1 MKKLIGVFVL
11 TALAAVM
18 ILSGCRPPELE
29 GVVINMNQGLYDKAY
44 DLAQEAVKK
53 YPTNP
58 EAWYL
63 LGDLHARNEKFV
75 EMNEAFEKSLELSL
89 QFQPQIEQGR
99 MKYFAEN
106 YNSGLRNF
114 YDKARDVEDP
124 EQRKELFSKAADKF
138 LKSHQAMPSRT
149 EPLTPMSVSF
159 MESGDTATAEKY
171 ILKAIDMNPDN
182 DTLMVTVG
190 DFYFKI
196 SELEKAKKLYQKAVS
211 VNENNID
218 AHLALGEIYAEN
230 EQWDEAVAEFK
241 KGMELQ
247 PSNAAIPLNISIIFY
262 NNGKYEE
269 AIPHIKKTLELDPTN
284 EDMYELLSLSYMQ
297 SAQKYHDLFEE
308 SEKTED
314 QEKSMSFY
322 EEALPFLEE
331 AITKFPNSAL
341 IWNNLGV
348 CYAQKGMKEKA
359 QEAFEKQKELEG
371 TE

>member
-1 MKKLIGVFVL
+1 MKKFIGAFIL
-11 TALAAVM
+11 TALVAVM
-18 ILSGCRPPELE
+18 ILTGCRPPELE

-44 DLAQEAVKK
+44 ELAKESVKK

-63 LGDLHARNEKFV
+63 LGDLHARNEKFE
-75 EMNEAFEKSLELSL
+75 EMNEAFDKSLELSPK
-89 QFQPQIEQGR
+89 FQPQIEQER

-106 YNSGLRNF
+106 YNSALRNF
-114 YDKARDVEDP
+114 YNKAREVDDP
-124 EQRKELFSKAADKF
+124 AQRKELFSKAADKF
-138 LKSHQAMPSRT
+138 LKSHLVMPSKI
-149 EPLTPMSVSF
+149 EPLTPMSISF

-171 ILKAIDMNPDN
+171 ILKAMDMNPNN

-196 SELEKAKKLYQKAVS
+196 SELEKAQQLYQKAVN
-211 VNENNID
+211 VNDNNID

-230 EQWDEAVAEFK
+230 KNWDEAVAEFK

-247 PSNAAIPLNISIIFY
+247 PSNAAIPMNISIIFY

-269 AIPHIKKTLELDPTN
+269 AIPQIQKTLELDPTN

-297 SAQKYHDLFEE
+297 SAQKYHDLFNE
-308 SEKTED
+308 SENAED
-314 QEKSMSFY
+314 QAKSMSFY
-322 EEALPFLEE
+322 EQALPFLQE
-331 AITKFPNSAL
+331 AVVKFPNSSL
-341 IWNNLGV
+341 LWNNLGV
-348 CYAQKGMKEKA
+348 CYAQKGVKEKA
-359 QEAFEKQKELEG
+359 QEAFEKQKEIEG